1 MLIFTLSN
9 KAVRETYILSL
20 EELFRVGGPKIW
32 IRVRNKLANA
42 FPFLCMCKAMAK
54 MLELNEGSHDGWMT
68 KANIAGHSDMQEL
81 SRILAPDGLM
91 LEHYRLTYI
100 GQLFG
105 KDDMT
110 GRIMSGVD
118 TEYPEEMMTNHAGS
132 TTKCRNL
139 RRMLQ
144 GR

>member
-1 MLIFTLSN
+1 VLIFTLFN
-9 KAVRETYILSL
+9 KTVRETNILSL

-32 IRVRNKLANA
+32 IRVRNKLANSS
-42 FPFLCMCKAMAK
+42 PFLCMCKAMAK
-54 MLELNEGSHDGWMT
+54 MLELNEGSNDGWMP
-68 KANIAGHSDMQEL
+68 ANIAGHSDMHEL
-81 SRILAPDGLM
+81 SRISAADGLM

-118 TEYPEEMMTNHAGS
+118 TEYPEEIVTNHAGS